1 MPCTDVFPDHERG
14 KLRDADA
21 GGRLAEHREVAADE
35 AGAVRDQYRSAVL
48 VAREFAPG
56 FIGRREFVMLLGDDC
71 VAGAAGFEPLHSGIE
86 IRQDSQPGRQDSKH
100 CIKNLA
106 RLRLPLSCG
115 ANRGSGS
122 RRARARSALSG
133 RHDSTEGG
141 GTQIPDAVFRVLPP
155 QPASPSLT
163 HTELGRARQLCAN
176 SRNSG
181 NTRLVGSVARPAI
194 FNEGNKSR

>member
-1 MPCTDVFPDHERG
+1 MDDATARLPLREDLDKMPCTDVFPDHERG

-100 CIKNLA
+100 CIRNLCPA
-106 RLRLPLSCG
+106 AFSAVVPSGEGRSCT
-115 ANRGSGS
+115 RP
-122 RRARARSALSG
+122 ARSA
-133 RHDSTEGG
+133 
-141 GTQIPDAVFRVLPP
+141 AY
-155 QPASPSLT
+155 
-163 HTELGRARQLCAN
+163 AR
-176 SRNSG
+176 
-181 NTRLVGSVARPAI
+181 
-194 FNEGNKSR
+194 